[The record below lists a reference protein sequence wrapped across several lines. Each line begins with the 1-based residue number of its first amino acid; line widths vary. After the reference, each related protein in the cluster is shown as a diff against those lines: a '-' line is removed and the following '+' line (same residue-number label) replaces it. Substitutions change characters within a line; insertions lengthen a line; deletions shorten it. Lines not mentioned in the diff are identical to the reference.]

1 MQQRLQMGRILAID
15 YGKKRSGIAVTDE
28 LKIIATGLATVPTP
42 ELLDFLKDYLRTQQ
56 VECMVVGEPKQMDNT
71 PSEASLYIEPFV
83 KRLRNAFPDIRIAR
97 IDERFTSLLATRAI
111 RESGARKKV
120 RQDKALIDTVSA
132 TLILQSFMEHEQNLI
147 RRV

>member
-1 MQQRLQMGRILAID
+1 MGRILAID

-83 KRLRNAFPDIRIAR
+83 KRLRNAFPEIRIAR

-147 RRV
+147 RQG

>member
-1 MQQRLQMGRILAID
+1 MGRILAID

-83 KRLRNAFPDIRIAR
+83 KRLRNTFPEIRIAR

-147 RRV
+147 RQG

>member
-1 MQQRLQMGRILAID
+1 MGRILAID

-83 KRLRNAFPDIRIAR
+83 KRLRNAFPEIRIAR

-111 RESGARKKV
+111 RESGAKKKV

-147 RRV
+147 RQG